1 MLCNAL
7 KFKLSS
13 SFAVAAVTVAAAA
26 RRLFAVQVW
35 VNVLW
40 SHGHQTA
47 FTRSVSLCLICLSG
61 IVSIY
66 TPSRQKS
73 HFSCNFCS
81 FSFFTQHTPPLS
93 PLLPPQVSTLYFAFI
108 TSWVSAKVLVVVV
121 VVFFF
126 PLFPLLLFI
135 PLFTTFYVVISTR
148 VVMMICRQ
156 IFVVC
161 FKLPLVQPSN
171 CSSTWF
177 HDHLT
182 RHTHHQSLL
191 GTPFSPDDFVVDVVC
206 FSGN

>member
-1 MLCNAL
+1 MATKLPSLGLSVCAWSAYLAL
-7 KFKLSS
+7 SP
-13 SFAVAAVTVAAAA
+13 
-26 RRLFAVQVW
+26 
-35 VNVLW
+35 
-40 SHGHQTA
+40 
-47 FTRSVSLCLICLSG
+47 FTHRAD
-61 IVSIY
+61 
-66 TPSRQKS
+66 KS
-73 HFSCNFCS
+73 HFSCSFCS
-81 FSFFTQHTPPLS
+81 FSFFTQHTPPLAT
-93 PLLPPQVSTLYFAFI
+93 LLPPQVSTLYFAFI

-121 VVFFF
+121 VFFF
-126 PLFPLLLFI
+126 FSLFPLLLFI

-161 FKLPLVQPSN
+161 FKLLLVQPSN

-182 RHTHHQSLL
+182 RHTHQQSLL